1 LLNLA
6 FLKKII
12 FELNY
17 MNWLNISM
25 GCLLHDILFGLLFE
39 LFFMLRVASFD
50 VVLLCFVVVLE
61 QSRWV
66 LSSGKVASKAEQQS
80 IFDEYFFLLLPI
92 KYDMGCSFSTF
103 IAKKNM
109 LTIFVV
115 HGALFKNYIIKSV
128 GFIHYNQISYL
139 HLEFFF
145 LLWKR
150 LHYLSIIFLF

>member
-1 LLNLA
+1 
-6 FLKKII
+6 
-12 FELNY
+12 
-17 MNWLNISM
+17 MR
-25 GCLLHDILFGLLFE
+25 CLLHDILFGLFFE
-39 LFFMLRVASFD
+39 LFFMMRVASFN

-61 QSRWV
+61 QSQWV
-66 LSSGKVASKAEQQS
+66 LSSGKMTSKAKQQS
-80 IFDEYFFLLLPI
+80 LFDEYFFLLIPI